1 MWSRLR
7 DRIAGLF
14 ARKQDTSENAVA
26 EVSNADA
33 APAAEEAA
41 TDDAT
46 FGEAQFTDGEAR
58 FTDAETQRI
67 DEPTVSDT
75 PVSSIDH
82 DVGKSEAEADIAE
95 SEPAAVAP
103 PDDFKFPWTRPEGD
117 PSVEPVPEAIPLLD
131 TAPDTFDAL
140 AEPQAESTPKAGR
153 PGFFAR
159 LFGRKTKDV
168 PLETTPDL
176 EIEPAAATD
185 DAPVVAEAMDVE
197 MSDVDLAYE
206 ASAEQPTYEAPPDL
220 PIYEAPPDRPTY
232 EAPPDLPTY
241 EAPQELPT
249 YDPPSE
255 PQIVEDTFASVE
267 DALPVADDAFFI
279 PEDVPD
285 APAKP
290 GLFSR
295 LFRRGSKETRRPSL
309 EIEVHEDRIEA
320 AAQALD
326 DVGEEQFESF
336 EGKSSVTEETF
347 ESVDEALP
355 SPSLEGLPMIG
366 DFAPPASDHS
376 LIEADVVDDTLDVP
390 PIGER
395 GTAEADVI
403 EDTLDVPPIG
413 DRATAEVDVVVD
425 DVPPIGERTTDEVDL
440 AELPALPL
448 DNDAEAEALAE
459 ATTAFDGEST
469 LEIEEKTDEFE
480 VVPPPAPPGDEEK
493 VDTLEVDRKSFW
505 TKSFIGKLFRRG
517 DTEVEKV
524 GAKETEAAEE
534 KQAVFLLAKFRA
546 FYNEIIRFQHQKSEF
561 TAGFATAIVTEYA
574 ADQSPDA
581 AAEGLSKR
589 LSELLEL
596 QAAEAKWMGGEAA
609 ERYPDAQY
617 AMAALADETFEHM
630 EWDGQPSWPKVS
642 LERRIYQ
649 TNAADVELF
658 RRIDKLLKESPD
670 SVVARDL
677 ARVYLLVLAAGFQG
691 KWRPFGLT
699 RPVAEYRR
707 RLYEYIHN
715 DDALML
721 YGAERKI
728 FPDAASRTLE
738 GAAVSRFS
746 AAQRWAAILLF
757 LVISYTVIA
766 HIAWNRVSA
775 DLKDVTA
782 RIKSGGAAGVR

>member
-7 DRIAGLF
+7 DRIGGLF
-14 ARKQDTSENAVA
+14 ARKHDTDETAVA
-26 EVSNADA
+26 EASQ
-33 APAAEEAA
+33 
-41 TDDAT
+41 DDT
-46 FGEAQFTDGEAR
+46 
-58 FTDAETQRI
+58 
-67 DEPTVSDT
+67 DT
-75 PVSSIDH
+75 PVSSIDD
-82 DVGKSEAEADIAE
+82 DVGEREPEADAAR
-95 SEPAAVAP
+95 SEPTAVAP

-131 TAPDTFDAL
+131 TADDTFDAL
-140 AEPQAESTPKAGR
+140 AEPHAESTPKAGR

-168 PLETTPDL
+168 PPETTPDL

-206 ASAEQPTYEAPPDL
+206 ASAEQPTYE
-220 PIYEAPPDRPTY
+220 T
-232 EAPPDLPTY
+232 PPDLPTY
-241 EAPQELPT
+241 EAPQEPPT

-255 PQIVEDTFASVE
+255 PQIVEGTFASVE

-366 DFAPPASDHS
+366 DFAPPVSDRS
-376 LIEADVVDDTLDVP
+376 TVEADVVEDTVDVP

-395 GTAEADVI
+395 STAEADVI
-403 EDTLDVPPIG
+403 EDALDVPPIS
-413 DRATAEVDVVVD
+413 DRATADVDVVVD

-440 AELPALPL
+440 ADLPALPPL
-448 DNDAEAEALAE
+448 DPVAEAEALAE

-480 VVPPPAPPGDEEK
+480 VVPPPPPAGDEEK

-505 TKSFIGKLFRRG
+505 TKSFIGKLFGRG

-534 KQAVFLLAKFRA
+534 KQAVFLLHKFRA

-574 ADQSPDA
+574 ADLSPDA

-609 ERYPDAQY
+609 ERYPGAQY
-617 AMAALADETFEHM
+617 AMAALADEIFEYM
-630 EWDGQPSWPKVS
+630 EWEGQPSWPKVS
-642 LERRIYQ
+642 LERKIYQ

-691 KWRPFGLT
+691 KWRPFGLM

-721 YGAERKI
+721 YAAERKI

>member
-1 MWSRLR
+1 VWSRLR

-14 ARKQDTSENAVA
+14 ARKHDTSENAVA
-26 EVSNADA
+26 EASNVDT
-33 APAAEEAA
+33 APVVEEQA

-46 FGEAQFTDGEAR
+46 FAEAQFTDGEAR

-67 DEPTVSDT
+67 DEPTVSDA
-75 PVSSIDH
+75 PVSSIDD
-82 DVGKSEAEADIAE
+82 DVGEIEPEADGAG

-131 TAPDTFDAL
+131 TADDTFDAL
-140 AEPQAESTPKAGR
+140 AEPHAESTPKAGR

-168 PLETTPDL
+168 PPETTPDV
-176 EIEPAAATD
+176 EIEPAPATD
-185 DAPVVAEAMDVE
+185 AAPVVAEAMDVE

-206 ASAEQPTYEAPPDL
+206 ASAEQPIYEAPPDL
-220 PIYEAPPDRPTY
+220 PTY
-232 EAPPDLPTY
+232 EAPQELPTY

-366 DFAPPASDHS
+366 DFAPPASDRS
-376 LIEADVVDDTLDVP
+376 PVEADVVDDTLDVP

-395 GTAEADVI
+395 GTAEANVI
-403 EDTLDVPPIG
+403 EDALDVPPIG
-413 DRATAEVDVVVD
+413 DRARAEVDVVVD

-448 DNDAEAEALAE
+448 DPVAEAEALAE

-480 VVPPPAPPGDEEK
+480 VVPPPPPPGDEEK

-574 ADQSPDA
+574 ADLSPDA

-617 AMAALADETFEHM
+617 AMAALADETFEYM
-630 EWDGQPSWPKVS
+630 EWDGKPSWPKVS
-642 LERRIYQ
+642 LERKIYQ
-649 TNAADVELF
+649 TNAADVEMF

-691 KWRPFGLT
+691 KWRPFRLT

-721 YGAERKI
+721 FAAERKI